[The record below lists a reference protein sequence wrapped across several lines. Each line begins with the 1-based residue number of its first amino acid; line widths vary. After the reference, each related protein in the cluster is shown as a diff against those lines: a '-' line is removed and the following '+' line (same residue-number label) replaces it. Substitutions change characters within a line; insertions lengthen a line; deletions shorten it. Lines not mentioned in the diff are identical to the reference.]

1 MIRWMTVNDDLGRC
15 DCAVVD
21 VVDVVGSVD
30 DVCPSH
36 GVAAVVEDTR

>member
-1 MIRWMTVNDDLGRC
+1 MIRWMTVNNDLGRC

-21 VVDVVGSVD
+21 FVGSVD